1 MLNSHQ
7 TSNSCYKFLPFFF
20 TFFFF
25 LLFFIS
31 NYLSTVCFISIFG
44 LTSSL
49 STTSFVMQVFWSAL
63 YAHSLVKRLLLDTAC
78 WNTVFSHFI
87 LEYFTRTN
95 VLQLFMTCF
104 KIFTNQFI
112 HLESLYNLTIYT
124 TWQMQ
129 ARPTNWYLSAIRKA
143 DQNFVLLCFSTT
155 TY

>member
-1 MLNSHQ
+1 ML
-7 TSNSCYKFLPFFF
+7 TSRIYLNFYRTFDNTFFLMSFITFFF
-20 TFFFF
+20 FLTFFFIYFLLLFF

-31 NYLSTVCFISIFG
+31 NYLSTVCFISIFW

-78 WNTVFSHFI
+78 WNTVSSHFI

-95 VLQLFMTCF
+95 VLQLFMTCC

-112 HLESLYNLTIYT
+112 HLESLYYLTIYT
-124 TWQMQ
+124 TW
-129 ARPTNWYLSAIRKA
+129 
-143 DQNFVLLCFSTT
+143 
-155 TY
+155 